1 MKIVFF
7 SVTGQTRRFV
17 SKLNL
22 SNVEI
27 TPTNPFFAVNEPYIL
42 VVPTYEKEI
51 TEFVEDFLNYSV
63 NRQNLLGVAGTGN
76 RNFAE
81 LFIFTAK
88 DIAHDYQ
95 VPLVYSFEFSGTPK
109 DVENFK
115 KVVNEIDIK
124 TTR

>member
-88 DIAHDYQ
+88 DIARDYQ

>member
-88 DIAHDYQ
+88 DIARDYQ

-115 KVVNEIDIK
+115 KVVDEIDIK